1 MYRLNQE
8 SKMFGTILI
17 GIAIVGFLV
26 SLHYFVKKSV
36 TYYIIKDVDYR
47 IKHK

>member
-1 MYRLNQE
+1 
-8 SKMFGTILI
+8 MFGLILV
-17 GIAIVGFLV
+17 GIAFVGFLV
-26 SLHYFVKKSV
+26 TLHYFVKKVV

>member
-8 SKMFGTILI
+8 SKMFSWLI